1 MATDNI
7 REKLSEI
14 TSNESSKWMED
25 AKWRRDNKVWLKK
38 SQSIALR
45 VLRALREKNM
55 QQKDLAKALGVS
67 NQQISKIVKGKE
79 NLTLDTIS
87 KLEQA
92 LGVMLFEVP
101 KDKKTSEVLVSKSQ
115 FDFEYKSNKVHVAY
129 KSKTGDARK
138 LTGTL
143 QKGKIVAVLRESKT
157 ALRANSMVYTP
168 RTNNKYK
175 EAA

>member
-7 REKLSEI
+7 REKLSKI
-14 TSNESSKWMED
+14 TSTESSQWMAD
-25 AKWRRDNKVWLKK
+25 AKWRRDNKTWLKK

-45 VLRALREKNM
+45 VLRTLREKNM
-55 QQKDLAKALGVS
+55 QQKDLAVALGVS

-92 LGVMLFEVP
+92 LGVMLLEVP
-101 KDKKTSEVLVSKSQ
+101 KEKKSSEAFVPKSQ
-115 FDFEYKSNKVHVAY
+115 FDFEYKSDKVHVPY

-138 LTGTL
+138 STGIL
-143 QKGKIVAVLRESKT
+143 QKGKIVAVLKERKI
-157 ALRANSMVYTP
+157 ALRANSVVYTS